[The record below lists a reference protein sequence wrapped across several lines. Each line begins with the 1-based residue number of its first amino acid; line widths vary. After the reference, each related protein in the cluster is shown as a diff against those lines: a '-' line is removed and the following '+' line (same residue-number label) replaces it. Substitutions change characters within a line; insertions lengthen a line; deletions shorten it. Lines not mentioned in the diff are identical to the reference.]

1 MSLEYQLIPSM
12 IENNEEINV
21 IKIGKPMFIDI
32 GTEGSIIE
40 SKKKAQKILFND

>member
-1 MSLEYQLIPSM
+1 MVGKYRDKFIL
-12 IENNEEINV
+12 NN
-21 IKIGKPMFIDI
+21 GKPKFIDI